1 MTNLI
6 QVKTQNNKNL
16 NFGLR
21 LSSWHGGGGSGVYSV
36 ASFLI
41 AGLKPVDSEITR
53 AIVELKSIDKTKYN
67 KTDVKELNQLI
78 IKLVKMQPK

>member
-6 QVKTQNNKNL
+6 PVKTQNNKNL

-41 AGLKPVDSEITR
+41 AGLEPIDSEITR
-53 AIVELKSIDKTKYN
+53 AIKELQDIDQTKHN
-67 KTDVKELNQLI
+67 KTEIKELNRLI
-78 IKLVKMQPK
+78 VKLIKMQRR

>member
-6 QVKTQNNKNL
+6 PVRTQNNKNL

-41 AGLKPVDSEITR
+41 AGLKPIETEVTR
-53 AIVELKSIDKTKYN
+53 AIVELKSIDETKYN
-67 KTDVKELNQLI
+67 KADVKELNRLI
-78 IKLVKMQPK
+78 SKLVKMQPK